1 MFVIEAATVTV
12 TPSSLEGPCL
22 DFFPGMAGFPTDT
35 GFPAAA
41 GHFRFTSG
49 FLEPGARGTFQIQ
62 VNQIP

>member
-1 MFVIEAATVTV
+1 MVTV

-41 GHFRFTSG
+41 GHSKFTSV
-49 FLEPGARGTFQIQ
+49 FLRAWSASHVPNPSQPNPLGRQ
-62 VNQIP
+62 